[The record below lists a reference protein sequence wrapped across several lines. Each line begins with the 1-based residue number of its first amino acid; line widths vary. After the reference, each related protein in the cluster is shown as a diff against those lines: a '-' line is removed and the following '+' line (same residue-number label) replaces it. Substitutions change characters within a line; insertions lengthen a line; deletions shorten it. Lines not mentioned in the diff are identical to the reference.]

1 MPQCSNKVKPLLN
14 ILWNQKTKMPPIP
27 YTVLTITLVCTFN
40 GRSHNAEL
48 LVQALNRLQSSI
60 YIYSSVHERKKNVVS
75 HLLQKNWRRL
85 LPVTQSSLT
94 SNIRKMKFWDFQF
107 SFKKDMLQLTE
118 KSCEIYCLTIY
129 AYFIMRTQVI
139 NHKLHISEVSFP
151 DQSFT
156 I

>member
-1 MPQCSNKVKPLLN
+1 
-14 ILWNQKTKMPPIP
+14 
-27 YTVLTITLVCTFN
+27 
-40 GRSHNAEL
+40 
-48 LVQALNRLQSSI
+48 
-60 YIYSSVHERKKNVVS
+60 
-75 HLLQKNWRRL
+75 
-85 LPVTQSSLT
+85 
-94 SNIRKMKFWDFQF
+94 MKFWGFQF

-129 AYFIMRTQVI
+129 AYFMMRTQVI